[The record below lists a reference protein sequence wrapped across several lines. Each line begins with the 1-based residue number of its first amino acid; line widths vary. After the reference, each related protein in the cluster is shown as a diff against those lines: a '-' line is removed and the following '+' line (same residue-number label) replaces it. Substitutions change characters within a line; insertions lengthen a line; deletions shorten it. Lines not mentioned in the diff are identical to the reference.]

1 MEAGHRGHCESGTM
15 ILLCLT
21 ALALFV
27 NLNCL
32 NTLVSNLQ
40 LEEFKCCLQDGDMKI
55 SQPVTCQNEISE
67 NDVHFLFTF

>member
-1 MEAGHRGHCESGTM
+1 MEAGHRGHCENGTM

-32 NTLVSNLQ
+32 NMLVSNLQ
-40 LEEFKCCLQDGDMKI
+40 LEELVKCCL
-55 SQPVTCQNEISE
+55 
-67 NDVHFLFTF
+67 

>member
-21 ALALFV
+21 ALVLFV

-32 NTLVSNLQ
+32 NLLVSNLQ
-40 LEEFKCCLQDGDMKI
+40 LEEFKGEMLFLRWRHEDKPASHM
-55 SQPVTCQNEISE
+55 SE
-67 NDVHFLFTF
+67 